1 MKKILLFILLI
12 ISTSTFS
19 QNQKAIL
26 YNNFTLGID
35 KYEDIQNKVGFSDFD
50 SYFEYDGKAEV
61 AVITCVDYFYRLRD
75 AKLTFKFVDD
85 VLYSV
90 SYFPEGKNQTKQ
102 KNLDR
107 YFLELNQKYKIRYTK
122 QEWYNDFITIKY
134 IVDKNNIE
142 YFIHYDNNLLKKYPD
157 YQ

>member
-12 ISTSTFS
+12 VSTSFFS
-19 QNQKAIL
+19 QNNQKAIL

-35 KYEDIQNKVGFSDFD
+35 KYKEIQDKVGFSDFD
-50 SYFEYDGKAEV
+50 SYFEYDGKKEV
-61 AVITCVDYFYRLRD
+61 AIITCVDYFYRLRE

-90 SYFPEGKNQTKQ
+90 MYYPEGKNQTKE
-102 KNLDR
+102 KNLHR
-107 YFLELNQKYKIRYTK
+107 YFLELNRKYKVRHTN

-134 IVDKNNIE
+134 INNE